1 MKDKVNSY
9 FATLILLIAGLGA
22 AWLIYHFA
30 TTNTLKNTV
39 NGIGTGI
46 GTESSYRQLQ
56 QSILKN

>member
-22 AWLIYHFA
+22 AWLIYRLA
-30 TTNTLKNTV
+30 TTNNLKNAVT
-39 NGIGTGI
+39 GTGV
-46 GTESSYRQLQ
+46 GTEASYSQLQ

>member
-9 FATLILLIAGLGA
+9 FAALILLIAGLGA
-22 AWLIYHFA
+22 AWLIYHLA

-39 NGIGTGI
+39 NGS
-46 GTESSYRQLQ
+46 EANYSQLQ

>member
-9 FATLILLIAGLGA
+9 FAALILLIAGLGA
-22 AWLIYHFA
+22 AWLIYHLA

-39 NGIGTGI
+39 NGTGTG
-46 GTESSYRQLQ
+46 TEASYGQLQ